1 MFWETTASDFP
12 ALRGIVGLHCTATGT
27 TVAGCRDCCSRWL
40 TLRRDAAH
48 GPWGSAVAFSRSWE
62 GKLKHLTS
70 QDERNE
76 ENGKIATGT
85 RGSLDRALRRCAP
98 AERAAP
104 AEGCVVP
111 W

>member
-12 ALRGIVGLHCTATGT
+12 GKRGIVGLHCTATGT

-48 GPWGSAVAFSRSWE
+48 GPWESAVAFSRIDQD
-62 GKLKHLTS
+62 KPRRQAS
-70 QDERNE
+70 QAVLSA
-76 ENGKIATGT
+76 GSACTATGT
-85 RGSLDRALRRCAP
+85 HGNLGRALRRCAP

-104 AEGCVVP
+104 IEGCVVP
-111 W
+111 